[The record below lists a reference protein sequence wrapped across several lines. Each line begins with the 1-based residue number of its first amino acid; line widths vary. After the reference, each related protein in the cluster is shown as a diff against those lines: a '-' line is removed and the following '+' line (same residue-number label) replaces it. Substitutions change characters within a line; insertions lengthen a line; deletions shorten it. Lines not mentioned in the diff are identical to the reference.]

1 MSSGHVVSES
11 DCFQVRFSPGH
22 ITSRAYFL
30 SGHTVS
36 GAAYLEAYCLR
47 AHCLRMDCL
56 GVGCL
61 GAPCLPVKTNP
72 INCSFSSVTIPP
84 CATVLSVGVAQ
95 IVQSFLSLPPGEL
108 VGRNSNTQI
117 IFSPLVRT
125 TRLQRSLDD
134 ERRTVFYK
142 SELQKVQNG
151 GVSKVH
157 HSVVPEIQ

>member
-1 MSSGHVVSES
+1 MTLILTSNKT
-11 DCFQVRFSPGH
+11 H
-22 ITSRAYFL
+22 I
-30 SGHTVS
+30 
-36 GAAYLEAYCLR
+36 
-47 AHCLRMDCL
+47 
-56 GVGCL
+56 
-61 GAPCLPVKTNP
+61 P
-72 INCSFSSVTIPP
+72 INCSFSSGYKSKAIVTIPP
-84 CATVLSVGVAQ
+84 CATVSVGVAQ

-125 TRLQRSLDD
+125 TRLQRSFND
-134 ERRTVFYK
+134 ERNPVFYK